1 MAQIPNR
8 GRFITLEGIEGA
20 GKSTVAQL
28 VSGWLASRGIT
39 ARVTREPGGTPL
51 AERVRKIVLDRGD
64 EAVAPRAETLLMFA
78 ARSIHVENLIRPAL
92 ARGEWVICDRFT
104 DASRAYQGYGR
115 GMDLKWIE
123 QLACAVHGDLQ
134 PDCTLL
140 LDLPVEVGLER
151 ARGRSGVAA
160 DRFEAEAAEFFER
173 VRQGY
178 LQIARAEPQRVRVI
192 DAAAALPAVTQQVTG
207 VLESL

>member
-1 MAQIPNR
+1 MSR

-20 GKSTVAQL
+20 GKSTVAEL
-28 VSGWLASRGIT
+28 ASEWLASRGIT

-51 AERVRKIVLDRGD
+51 AERVRQTVLERGS
-64 EAVAPRAETLLMFA
+64 ESVPPRAETLLMFA

-92 ARGEWVICDRFT
+92 ERGEWVICDRFT
-104 DASRAYQGYGR
+104 DATRAYQGYGR
-115 GMDLKWIE
+115 GMDLGWIE
-123 QLACAVHGDLQ
+123 QLAAAVHGDLQ

-140 LDLPVEVGLER
+140 LDLAVEVGLSR

-160 DRFEAEAAEFFER
+160 DRFEAETVEFFER

-178 LQIARAEPQRVRVI
+178 LALARREPERVRLI
-192 DAAAALPAVTQQVTG
+192 EAGLALPAVMVQVSRA
-207 VLESL
+207 LESL